1 MHLSRGVFFFVEIS
15 LMSKKSQFL
24 GRFGSVGGI
33 LTLVDAIKLMTAKLT
48 SNLRLYVLEDTTCDI
63 MSTAQGRSKQ
73 KGKKDN
79 GGIGN

>member
-1 MHLSRGVFFFVEIS
+1 
-15 LMSKKSQFL
+15 MSVVLCRNRFDEQEELVL
-24 GRFGSVGGI
+24 GGGFGSVEGI
-33 LTLVDAIKLMTAKLT
+33 LTFGDAIKLMTAKLT

>member
-33 LTLVDAIKLMTAKLT
+33 LTLVDAIKLMMRKLA
-48 SNLRLYVLEDTTCDI
+48 SNLRWY
-63 MSTAQGRSKQ
+63 
-73 KGKKDN
+73 
-79 GGIGN
+79 